1 MLRIQRALLAELL
14 FIFVLIT
21 VVVTGAVFLIV
32 SLRFVSDGGG
42 ALGSQ
47 LLLTLLPSLL
57 PLSLSYAIPFSWL
70 AATSLV
76 LGRWVADHECL
87 AIQASGVHLRAIAV
101 PLLAVGALLGLGGM
115 VFNGWHVPVADREIS
130 ASLREFVPQFLSS
143 LKGSDRSVSFSAGRL
158 SFDRWDPQQEAFLAV
173 EIDQRTR
180 EGELQMKVSME
191 TLRLA
196 RIAEGGAEEG
206 LQLETEGAF
215 LQRVVA
221 GGLEVEYGDDAP
233 VVMGYVERVGGS
245 TLFNQF
251 FGELRYLFRPRS
263 MTVPELVYAVERGGV
278 ARGSIEE
285 AQIAMHGRLALGA
298 ASFFLGMFALAVMLV
313 VPPTGRRIRDFMLCF
328 LPAVLIFFPLQMAGP
343 SIARS
348 APVPPW
354 LAMWS
359 PNLVLFGVAI
369 ALLFRA
375 FRR

>member
-21 VVVTGAVFLIV
+21 FVVTSAVFLAV
-32 SLRFVSDGGG
+32 SLRFVRDGGG

-57 PLSLSYAIPFSWL
+57 PISLSYAVPFSWL
-70 AATSLV
+70 AATALV

-87 AIQASGVHLRAIAV
+87 AIQVAGVHLRAIAV
-101 PLLAVGALLGLGGM
+101 PVLAVAALLGIGGM
-115 VFNGWHVPVADREIS
+115 VFNGWHVPRADRQIS

-143 LKGSDRSVSFSAGRL
+143 LKGSERSVSFTAGRL
-158 SFDRWDPQQEAFLAV
+158 SFERWDPDQEAFLAV
-173 EIDQRTR
+173 EIDQRD
-180 EGELQMKVSME
+180 GDGQLQMKVAME

-196 RIAEGGAEEG
+196 RIDEGGGDEG
-206 LQLETEGAF
+206 LQLETESAY
-215 LQRVVA
+215 LLRVVDGDLEIDF
-221 GGLEVEYGDDAP
+221 GGEAP
-233 VVMGYVERVGGS
+233 VVMGYVERVGAS

-251 FGELRYLFRPRS
+251 FGAIRYLFRPRN
-263 MTVPELVYAVERGGV
+263 MTVPELTYAIERDGV
-278 ARGSIEE
+278 ARGSVPE
-285 AQIAMHGRLALGA
+285 AKIAFHGRLALGA
-298 ASFFLGMFALAVMLV
+298 ASFFLGFFALAVMLV

-328 LPAVLIFFPLQMAGP
+328 LPSVLIFFPLQMAGP

-348 APVPPW
+348 TPVPPW

-359 PNLVLFGVAI
+359 PNLVLFAVAC
-369 ALLFRA
+369 LLLTKA